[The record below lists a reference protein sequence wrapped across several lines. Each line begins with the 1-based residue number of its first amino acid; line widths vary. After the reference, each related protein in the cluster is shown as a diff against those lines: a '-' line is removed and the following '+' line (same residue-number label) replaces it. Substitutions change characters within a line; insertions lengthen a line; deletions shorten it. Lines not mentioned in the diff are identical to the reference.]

1 MNKKSLI
8 VRCLMCNGV
17 KILLLFFTFNFSLL
31 TFHFSIVYAQDV
43 LTLQKCI
50 DMTLKN
56 NHLVRITRKKL
67 VEAKGKKQEAFGH
80 FLPSLTASASYTRL
94 SEVPTLDMTTML
106 LQPEGGVGSLVR
118 FYGYD
123 TFQYRMGE
131 ENNYSASLSLSQPIF
146 TWGKIRLG
154 YKLASLNYNLTE
166 AICNQVES
174 EIIFN
179 VKKTF
184 YSVLLAK
191 KFLEIA
197 EEAVEVM
204 EDHYQVIKSFYK
216 EGKVSSVDVDRVKVL
231 LANAKTKKIKAANGL
246 KLAKKALYNLINIDS
261 DREWKIEG
269 ELNFEPDKTEMNLKN
284 SITQALEN
292 RPEIKQVLIQKKMA
306 ECSLKLARAEN
317 RPTLALVGN
326 YEYKKPF
333 YFENEWDKLWNA
345 GCYLTFPLFNGF
357 SNCGRIKQAKAQI
370 SQVEIAHD
378 QLKKG
383 INLEIENIY
392 LDLKEAEKRIYA
404 QKENVSLAKKNLEI
418 IQKRYERGL
427 VSDLD
432 LRETQLALTQAETEY
447 SQALFDYNVA
457 LAKLQKAVGKAR
469 K

>member
-1 MNKKSLI
+1 MRKSILI
-8 VRCLMCNGV
+8 LFVG
-17 KILLLFFTFNFSLL
+17 LLLAILNFSSL
-31 TFHFSIVYAQDV
+31 YAQDV
-43 LTLQKCI
+43 LTLQKCLDI
-50 DMTLKN
+50 ALKN
-56 NHLVRITRKKL
+56 NHLIRITREKL
-67 VEAKGKKQEAFGH
+67 TETKGKKQEAFGH

-94 SEVPTLDMTTML
+94 SEVSSLDMTTML
-106 LQPEGGVGSLVR
+106 LQPEGGLGSLVR

-123 TFQYRMGE
+123 TFQYKMGE
-131 ENNYSASLSLSQPIF
+131 EDNYSASLSLSQPLF
-146 TWGKIRLG
+146 TWGKVRLG

-166 AICNQVES
+166 SVYNQVES
-174 EIIFN
+174 EVIFN
-179 VKKTF
+179 VKKSF

-204 EDHYQVIKSFYK
+204 EDQYQVIRGFYR

-246 KLAKKALYNLINIDS
+246 KLAKKALYNLINIDGE
-261 DREWKIEG
+261 EWEIEG
-269 ELNFEPDKTEMNLKN
+269 ELSFNTDESEIDLKD
-284 SITQALEN
+284 SIKQALEN
-292 RPEIKQVLIQKKMA
+292 RPEIKQVLIQKKMT

-317 RPTLALVGN
+317 RPNLALVGN

-333 YFENEWDKLWNA
+333 YFEDEWDKSWNA

-357 SNCGRIKQAKAQI
+357 SNWGRIKQAKAQI
-370 SQVEIAHD
+370 SQVEIAYD

-383 INLEIENIY
+383 ISLEIESIY
-392 LDLKEAEKRIYA
+392 LDLKEAEERIHA
-404 QKENVSLAKKNLEI
+404 QEENVSLAKKNLKI
-418 IQKRYERGL
+418 IQERYERGL

-457 LAKLQKAVGKAR
+457 LAKLQKAVGNKLR
-469 K
+469 R